1 MGSIVLAVVI
11 AFFII
16 ITVILFLLFLL
27 QDIRSAQ
34 VYRKA
39 DQSIGKVKRQL
50 EDKKINAYGS
60 GIVGMRRRI
69 YHLYEVDYEVQGK
82 TYTGILWT
90 KKKNLEIGAG
100 VNVRYARNKDT
111 NKIELVTSVCA
122 DRLKELLIGGII
134 GVLFAAAIIILKMN
148 GMICKK

>member
-1 MGSIVLAVVI
+1 MGNVVLAVVI

-16 ITVILFLLFLL
+16 IIVILFLLFLL
-27 QDIRSAQ
+27 RDIRSAQ
-34 VYRKA
+34 IYRNA

-69 YHLYEVDYEVQGK
+69 YHLYEVEYEVQGK

-90 KKKNLEIGAG
+90 KKKDLDIEEG

-111 NKIELVTSVCA
+111 NEIELVTSVCA
-122 DRLKELLIGGII
+122 DRLKELLIGGIF
-134 GVLFAAAIIILKMN
+134 GVLFAATIIFFKIN

>member
-111 NKIELVTSVCA
+111 NEIELVTSVCA

>member
-111 NKIELVTSVCA
+111 NEIELVTSVCA

-134 GVLFAAAIIILKMN
+134 GVLFAAAIIILNMN

>member
-16 ITVILFLLFLL
+16 MIVILFLLFLL

-34 VYRKA
+34 IYRKA
-39 DQSIGKVKRQL
+39 GQSIGKVKRQL

-69 YHLYEVDYEVQGK
+69 YYLYEVDYEVQGK

-90 KKKNLEIGAG
+90 KKKNLDIGAE

-111 NKIELVTSVCA
+111 NEIELVTSVCA

>member
-1 MGSIVLAVVI
+1 MGNVVLAVVI

-16 ITVILFLLFLL
+16 IIVILFLLFLL
-27 QDIRSAQ
+27 RDIRSAQ
-34 VYRKA
+34 IYRKA

-69 YHLYEVDYEVQGK
+69 YHLYEVEYEVQGK

-90 KKKNLEIGAG
+90 KKKDLDIEEG
-100 VNVRYARNKDT
+100 VNVRYVRNKDT
-111 NKIELVTSVCA
+111 NEIELVSSVCA
-122 DRLKELLIGGII
+122 DRLKELLIGGIF
-134 GVLFAAAIIILKMN
+134 GVLFAAAIIFFKIN